1 MASAKLT
8 FLHTVN
14 NFAVVGLLITPMV
27 VNYWRGTWGLMDQF
41 LLPQDLIYSP
51 WVSVAIG
58 IPLLL
63 LLNLLQSPLR
73 RLVGRIDSCVLQHA
87 CHILYIYVHG
97 FANVN
102 HWRGVWKLL
111 DGYTGINVPS
121 VITVMRTLYNLL
133 APPILVA
140 TDFSSDPFTIT
151 TRFRTDSNS
160 WSLRFVLD
168 VLFTVGFM
176 GSMVV
181 LFWRG
186 TWEMFDLFLF
196 PENKQLT
203 ALSCLAIGYI
213 LYLLQTVL
221 QFPVINLSRRLEKY
235 VILQVVVE
243 DIFNL
248 VSAVCAVS
256 YWRGV
261 WLTCDLVLLPDAPT
275 LSLVVSHAVGTGVLY
290 MACAGRS
297 VIVTGCVIDGEAGD
311 GAGVR
316 LGHYLK
322 MDDVLSQVFSPTQY
336 GFNWFLTGP
345 TAEPR
350 SPRGVPDT
358 DGQCTRKDCQ
368 RCVADIVMDDMVQQ
382 SITQ

>member
-1 MASAKLT
+1 MMASPKVT

-14 NFAVVGLLITPMV
+14 NFAVVGLLITPLV
-27 VNYWRGTWGLMDQF
+27 VSYWRGTWGLMDQL
-41 LLPQDLIYSP
+41 LLPQHLVSSA

-58 IPLLL
+58 VPLLL
-63 LLNLLQSPLR
+63 LLNLLQAPLR
-73 RLVGRIDSCVLQHA
+73 RLAGRTDSCVLRHA
-87 CHILYIYVHG
+87 CHVLYVYVHG

-111 DGYTGINVPS
+111 DGYTGITVPS
-121 VITVMRTLYNLL
+121 AVACAALAVVAKTAMRTLYNLL
-133 APPILVA
+133 APPVLVA

-151 TRFRTDSNS
+151 TRFRTDSS
-160 WSLRFVLD
+160 GCSLRFALD
-168 VLFTVGFM
+168 ALFTVTFM
-176 GSMVV
+176 GSAVV

-196 PENKQLT
+196 PDNKQLT

-213 LYLLQTVL
+213 LYLVQTVL
-221 QFPVINLSRRLEKY
+221 QFPAMRLSRRLEKY
-235 VILQVVVE
+235 LVLQVVLE

-275 LSLVVSHAVGTGVLY
+275 LSLLVSHAVGTGVLY
-290 MACAGRS
+290 LACAGRS
-297 VIVTGCVIDGEAGD
+297 VIVTGCVIDGEAKD

-316 LGHYLK
+316 LGHYLR
-322 MDDVLSQVFSPTQY
+322 MEDLLSQYRPQSP
-336 GFNWFLTGP
+336 GDGE
-345 TAEPR
+345 EPQANQVQMDK
-350 SPRGVPDT
+350 VP
-358 DGQCTRKDCQ
+358 GRKANSA
-368 RCVADIVMDDMVQQ
+368 RADIVVDDMVQQ
-382 SITQ
+382 SRF

>member
-111 DGYTGINVPS
+111 DGYAGINVPS
-121 VITVMRTLYNLL
+121 VIVCTVLAIAVKTVMRTLYNLL

-140 TDFSSDPFTIT
+140 TDFRPT
-151 TRFRTDSNS
+151 T
-160 WSLRFVLD
+160 
-168 VLFTVGFM
+168 
-176 GSMVV
+176 
-181 LFWRG
+181 
-186 TWEMFDLFLF
+186 
-196 PENKQLT
+196 
-203 ALSCLAIGYI
+203 
-213 LYLLQTVL
+213 
-221 QFPVINLSRRLEKY
+221 
-235 VILQVVVE
+235 
-243 DIFNL
+243 
-248 VSAVCAVS
+248 
-256 YWRGV
+256 
-261 WLTCDLVLLPDAPT
+261 
-275 LSLVVSHAVGTGVLY
+275 
-290 MACAGRS
+290 
-297 VIVTGCVIDGEAGD
+297 
-311 GAGVR
+311 
-316 LGHYLK
+316 
-322 MDDVLSQVFSPTQY
+322 
-336 GFNWFLTGP
+336 
-345 TAEPR
+345 EPR
-350 SPRGVPDT
+350 SPRRVPGEPDT

>member
-1 MASAKLT
+1 MSSPKVT

-27 VNYWRGTWGLMDQF
+27 VSYWRGTWGLMDRY
-41 LLPQDLIYSP
+41 LLPREPVYSP
-51 WVSVAIG
+51 WVSVGIG
-58 IPLLL
+58 VPLLL
-63 LLNLLQSPLR
+63 MLNLLQSPLR
-73 RLVGRIDSCVLQHA
+73 RLAGRTDSCVVQHV
-87 CHILYIYVHG
+87 CHVLYVYVHG

-111 DGYTGINVPS
+111 DVYTGINATS
-121 VITVMRTLYNLL
+121 VVVCAVLAVVVKAVMRTLYNTL

-151 TRFRTDSNS
+151 TRFRTDSS
-160 WSLRFVLD
+160 SCSLRFALD
-168 VLFTVGFM
+168 ALFTVGFM
-176 GSMVV
+176 GSAVV

-196 PENKQLT
+196 PGNAQLT
-203 ALSCLAIGYI
+203 ALSCLAIGFL
-213 LYLLQTVL
+213 LYLVQTVL
-221 QFPVINLSRRLEKY
+221 QFPVMRLSRRLEKY
-235 VILQVVVE
+235 LLLQVVLE

-261 WLTCDLVLLPDAPT
+261 WLTCDLLLLPDAPT
-275 LSLVVSHAVGTGVLY
+275 LSLLVSHAVGTGVLY
-290 MACAGRS
+290 LACAGRS

-316 LGHYLK
+316 LGHYLR
-322 MDDVLSQVFSPTQY
+322 MDDLLSQYQPQSPED
-336 GFNWFLTGP
+336 GEGP
-345 TAEPR
+345 QVNQVQMDKVPGKTANAA
-350 SPRGVPDT
+350 
-358 DGQCTRKDCQ
+358 
-368 RCVADIVMDDMVQQ
+368 VADDMIQQ
-382 SITQ
+382 SRL